1 MTTPARSPD
10 LAGPDPATAGPDA
23 AATGP
28 DAAGQSA
35 PQAVGAAGPR
45 VQTARTSGVLA
56 RLVLLAVVVLL
67 IGQSVVAWFAVDG
80 FESEIE
86 PQLGQKAEVV
96 GRSVADQIAFAVGDL
111 GIPPAE
117 LVGMDAFL
125 GEILAS
131 NADIEYLVMLD
142 DSSQVLFAH
151 GLPPEALERVLPG
164 LPGPGVG
171 AGTMTEVAGFTDGA
185 FPIATKGGVADE
197 GATAVLHVGVSR
209 EYVRGRLSEIFYEA
223 MTVIVVS
230 LLVMLE
236 FLVFFMNARVSG
248 PLERLEALLAEGAR
262 GVFANRLVLRTRD
275 EIGDL
280 VGAFNRTLRSLCQ
293 RYEDFRFDAREIE
306 DAQIDRSIA
315 RRIQAACTQVD
326 SRYHFTGGV
335 ELRPRNAM
343 QIRIPLFL
351 FMFAEELPRSF
362 LPLFVARLSPTD
374 ATISD
379 ELLIG
384 LPITLFMLAAAV
396 MTPFGGGIADRF
408 GARRVFLMGIV
419 PAAVG
424 YVGTFLAQSY
434 YDLVAWRLLSGAGYG
449 LIFIAAQAWVAEHT
463 GEHNRAQG
471 MTVFV
476 GGVFAATICGPSIG
490 GILAGRIG
498 FEATFL
504 VSAGL
509 AVASGLI
516 VYIMLEGVGKGRNP
530 RRGGLLEGGQWRALV
545 SDGRLFAVTVLA
557 AVPGKLILSGFL
569 FYLVPLYLSELGNR
583 PAVIGWMIMLYGVST
598 IICMPIASRLADRS
612 GRHAAVIAAGGA
624 LAGLG
629 CLASLFEGGV
639 GGASNAVGIAILALG
654 VGHALSLTS
663 QLAIVQEAAERHPD
677 GLGQASAISAYRLVE
692 RAGMILGPIV
702 AAMFAS
708 VFGYQGA
715 IVGIGAIVL
724 VSIVLYMLMMSLS
737 SPSRLQRSE
746 VA

>member
-1 MTTPARSPD
+1 MTTSAHSPAP
-10 LAGPDPATAGPDA
+10 PAPDA
-23 AATGP
+23 EAAGMAGVEEA
-28 DAAGQSA
+28 AAGQSA
-35 PQAVGAAGPR
+35 PQADGAAGPQ
-45 VQTARTSGVLA
+45 VQTARTSGVLG

-67 IGQSVVAWFAVDG
+67 IGQTVVAWFAVDG
-80 FESEIE
+80 FESELE
-86 PQLGQKAEVV
+86 PQLGRKAEVV
-96 GRSVADQIAFAVGDL
+96 GRAVADQIAFAVDDL
-111 GIPPAE
+111 EIPPGN
-117 LVGMDAFL
+117 LVGMDVFL
-125 GEILAS
+125 GKILAS
-131 NADIEYLVMLD
+131 NADIEYLVILD
-142 DSSQVLFAH
+142 DSSQVLFSD
-151 GLPPEALERVLPG
+151 GLSPEALERVLPG
-164 LPGPGVG
+164 LPGPGVE

-185 FPIATKGGVADE
+185 FPIASGG
-197 GATAVLHVGVSR
+197 GAAAGERAAVLHVGVSR

-236 FLVFFMNARVSG
+236 FLVFFMNVRISG
-248 PLERLEALLAEGAR
+248 PLERLEGMLADGAR
-262 GVFANRLVLRTRD
+262 GVFANRLVLRARD

-280 VGAFNRTLRSLCQ
+280 VTAFNRTLRSLCQ

-306 DAQIDRSIA
+306 EAQIDRGIA

-326 SRYHFTGGV
+326 RRYHFTNGM

-374 ATISD
+374 ATVSD

-419 PAAVG
+419 PAAIG

-504 VSAGL
+504 ISAGL

-516 VYIMLEGVGKGRNP
+516 VYFMLEGVGKGRNP
-530 RRGGLLEGGQWRALV
+530 RREGLFEGGQWRALV

-598 IICMPIASRLADRS
+598 ILCMPFASRLADRS
-612 GRHAAVIAAGGA
+612 GRHAAVVAVGGA

-629 CLASLFEGGV
+629 CLASLFEGAV
-639 GGASNAVGIAILALG
+639 GGASNAVGVAIVALG

-663 QLAIVQEAAERHPD
+663 QLAIVQESALRHPS

-702 AAMFAS
+702 AATFAAA
-708 VFGYQGA
+708 FGFQGA

-724 VSIVLYMLMMSLS
+724 VSIVLYVLMMSL
-737 SPSRLQRSE
+737 PGNASRLQRRE
-746 VA
+746 AA

>member
-1 MTTPARSPD
+1 MSSPPETLD
-10 LAGPDPATAGPDA
+10 AIYSDPRG
-23 AATGP
+23 GI
-28 DAAGQSA
+28 
-35 PQAVGAAGPR
+35 
-45 VQTARTSGVLA
+45 ARTRGILG
-56 RLVLLAVVVLL
+56 RLVLLAVIVLL
-67 IGQSVVAWFAVDG
+67 LGQIVVAWFAVTG
-80 FESEIE
+80 FERALE
-86 PQLGQKAEVV
+86 PQLGQKAGVV
-96 GRSVADQIAFAVGDL
+96 GRAVSDQIEFVVDDL
-111 GIPPAE
+111 SIPPND
-117 LVGMDAFL
+117 LVGMDPFL
-125 GEILAS
+125 DKILAS
-131 NADIEYLVMLD
+131 NADIEYLIMVD
-142 DSSQVLFAH
+142 ASSEVQFAR
-151 GLPPEALERVLPG
+151 GIPPAALQRVVPG
-164 LPGPGVG
+164 LPGPGSETG
-171 AGTMTEVAGFTDGA
+171 SRSEVAGYINSV
-185 FPIATKGGVADE
+185 FPIVKE
-197 GATAVLHVGVSR
+197 GAVVTVLHVGVSG
-209 EYVRGRLSEIFYEA
+209 EYVRGRLSELLYEA
-223 MTVIVVS
+223 VTVIVVS
-230 LLVMLE
+230 LLVTLE
-236 FLVFFMNARVSG
+236 FLMFLMSVRVSA
-248 PLERLEALLAEGAR
+248 PLERIETMLTDGAR
-262 GVFANRLVLRTRD
+262 GVFGNHLAMRARD

-280 VGAFNRTLRSLCQ
+280 VTALNRALRGLRQ
-293 RYEDFRFDAREIE
+293 RYEDFHFDVREIK
-306 DAQIDRSIA
+306 DAQIDKNIVD
-315 RRIQAACTQVD
+315 RIQAACQPVED
-326 SRYHFTGGV
+326 RYRFTGGT

-343 QIRIPLFL
+343 QIRVPLFL

-362 LPLFVARLSPTD
+362 LPLFIARYSPTD
-374 ATISD
+374 AVISD
-379 ELLIG
+379 ELLFG
-384 LPITLFMLAAAV
+384 LPITLFMLAGMLV
-396 MTPFGGGIADRF
+396 VPLGGGLADRF
-408 GARRVFLMGIV
+408 GARRVFLAGIV
-419 PAAVG
+419 PATIG
-424 YVGTFLAQSY
+424 YAGTFLAQGY
-434 YDLVAWRLLSGAGYG
+434 YDLVGWRVLSGVGYG
-449 LIFIAAQAWVAEHT
+449 LIFIAAQAWVADNSDARH
-463 GEHNRAQG
+463 RAQG

-516 VYIMLEGVGKGRNP
+516 VYLMLEGVGKGRNP

-612 GRHAAVIAAGGA
+612 GRHAAVVAAGGA